1 MTTWQQQLQVWIHA
15 ACRMEVLSPKPGNV
29 SPGHEFAD
37 ASVRDFLQ
45 SSAAIAPIIAMARQ
59 HSLGE
64 TILQAVR
71 ATRSVVNHNTNLGII
86 LLIAPLAAVDPEWS
100 LIDGIRQVLARTTV
114 QDSQLVYEAIRLANP
129 GGLGAAGEQDVASAP
144 SLTLR
149 DCMMLAAER
158 DFIAAQYANGF
169 QELLGIGML
178 LLRESAEIT
187 RAQPE
192 QITSLALNLLARF
205 GDTLIAR
212 KCGPAVSDQVRH
224 QATEVLASGWPHSSS
239 GRQLFS
245 ELDTFLRAD
254 GNRRNPGTTADS
266 VAAILFAAQR
276 EGWFWMQEAEFSGE
290 QS

>member
-1 MTTWQQQLQVWIHA
+1 MTPWQQQLQFWIHA

-29 SPGHEFAD
+29 CPGREFAG

-45 SSAAIAPIIAMARQ
+45 SSAAIAPIIAKAQQ

-64 TILQAVR
+64 IILQSVR
-71 ATRSVVNHNTNLGII
+71 ATRRFVDHNTNLGII
-86 LLIAPLAAVDPEWS
+86 LLIAPLAAVDPEQS
-100 LIDGIRQVLARTTV
+100 LIDGVEQVLAGTTL

-129 GGLGAAGEQDVASAP
+129 GGLGDAGEQDVASAP

-149 DCMMLAAER
+149 DCMILAAER

-169 QELLGIGML
+169 QELLGIGMR
-178 LLRESAEIT
+178 LLREATEIT

-192 QITSLALNLLARF
+192 QITCLALNLLARF

-212 KCGPAVSDQVRH
+212 KCGSEVFDQVQR
-224 QATEVLASGWPHSSS
+224 QAADVLASGWPHSSS
-239 GRQLFS
+239 GQQLFS
-245 ELDTFLRAD
+245 ELDAFLRAD

-276 EGWFWMQEAEFSGE
+276 EGWFCMREAEFSDE
-290 QS
+290 QN

>member
-1 MTTWQQQLQVWIHA
+1 MTTWQQQLQFWIHA

-29 SPGHEFAD
+29 SPGREFAG

-59 HSLGE
+59 YSLGE

-71 ATRSVVNHNTNLGII
+71 ATRSVVDHNTNLGII
-86 LLIAPLAAVDPEWS
+86 LLIAPLAAVNPERS
-100 LIDGIRQVLARTTV
+100 LLDGVEQVLAGTTLR
-114 QDSQLVYEAIRLANP
+114 DSQLVYEAIRLANP
-129 GGLGAAGEQDVASAP
+129 GGLGDAGEQDVVNAP

-149 DCMMLAAER
+149 DCMILAAER
-158 DFIAAQYANGF
+158 DFIAAQYADGF
-169 QELLGIGML
+169 QELLGIGMP
-178 LLRESAEIT
+178 LLRESTEIT

-192 QITSLALNLLARF
+192 QITCLALNLLARF

-212 KCGPAVSDQVRH
+212 KCGPAVSDQVRR

-239 GRQLFS
+239 GQQLFS
-245 ELDTFLRAD
+245 ELDAFLRAD

-266 VAAILFAAQR
+266 VAAILFGAQR
-276 EGWFWMQEAEFSGE
+276 EGWFCMQEAEFSGE